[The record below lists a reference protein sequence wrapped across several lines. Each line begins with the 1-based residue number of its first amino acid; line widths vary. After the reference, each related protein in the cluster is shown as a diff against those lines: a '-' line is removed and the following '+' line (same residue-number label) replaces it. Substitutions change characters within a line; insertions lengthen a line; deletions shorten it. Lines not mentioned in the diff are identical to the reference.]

1 MVDVDVDGDIDVVE
15 NDVAVVVPWSEG
27 GVPMV
32 LFDDAASSPPAV
44 QCHHHH
50 HHLAK
55 SHAIRHPDV
64 MFDPYHYQYS

>member
-44 QCHHHH
+44 QCHQ

-55 SHAIRHPDV
+55 SHVIRHPDV